1 MSNFTQYVK
10 HMVFERNQ
18 AHTLRRRLDEPP
30 TFIIVVAGPRQIGKS
45 TLVRQVLTGRLSH
58 FIATDQ
64 PLPETTDP
72 FSSPYAESPF
82 ASVSLPGKQP
92 TAEWLTLQWTQARAK
107 AKALPEGQ
115 RFVLAIDEIQKV
127 PRWSEVVKGLWD
139 ADRTVGLDMHV
150 VLLGSSPWLMQR
162 GLTESL
168 AGRYELIRM
177 SHWAY
182 PEMQEAFDYSLDE
195 YLYFGGYPGSA
206 SLIRDERRW
215 RDYVR
220 GALIHPNIEKD
231 ILQMTRVDK
240 PALLKTLFELGC
252 AYSGQIISYT
262 KLQGQLQDAGN
273 TVTLAHYLELL
284 SQAGLLAGLPK
295 YAGQKHRQR
304 ASSPKLNV
312 LNTALMSALAGYTFA
327 DARNDR
333 SHWGRL
339 VESSVGAHLCNTAF
353 DDCEVQYWRESP
365 DEVDFVLTNNRKLAA
380 IEVKSGVKFTTPKG
394 LDIFA
399 GKFNGTRLLIVG
411 EGGIPLTE
419 FLSYPAGYWLE

>member
-1 MSNFTQYVK
+1 MI
-10 HMVFERNQ
+10 FERSQ
-18 AHTLRRRLDEPP
+18 ALTLRQRLDEPP
-30 TFIIVVAGPRQIGKS
+30 TFIIVVAGPRQVGKS
-45 TLVRQVLTGRLSH
+45 TMVRQVLAERLAL
-58 FIATDQ
+58 FVAADQ
-64 PLPETTDP
+64 PLLEAID
-72 FSSPYAESPF
+72 PF
-82 ASVSLPGKQP
+82 ASRLASSPITSISLPGAQA
-92 TAEWLTLQWTQARAK
+92 TAEWLTLQWTQARTK

-139 ADRTVGLDMHV
+139 ADRAAGIDMHV

-182 PEMQEAFDYSLDE
+182 PEMQEAFDFSLDE

-206 SLIRDERRW
+206 NLIRDERRW
-215 RDYVR
+215 REYVR

-273 TVTLAHYLELL
+273 TVTLAHYLDLL
-284 SQAGLLAGLPK
+284 SQAGMLTGLPK

-304 ASSPKLNV
+304 ASSPKINT
-312 LNTALMSALAGYTFA
+312 LNTGLMSALAGYTFA
-327 DARNDR
+327 EARNDR

-365 DEVDFVLTNNRKLAA
+365 NEVDFVLSNSRKLTA
-380 IEVKSGVKFTTPKG
+380 IEVKSGGKFATPKG
-394 LDIFA
+394 LEIFA
-399 GKFNGTRLLIVG
+399 GKFNSARVHIVG
-411 EGGIPLTE
+411 EGGIPLAE
-419 FLSYPAGYWLE
+419 FLSRPATDWLE

>member
-1 MSNFTQYVK
+1 M
-10 HMVFERNQ
+10 
-18 AHTLRRRLDEPP
+18 
-30 TFIIVVAGPRQIGKS
+30 
-45 TLVRQVLTGRLSH
+45 
-58 FIATDQ
+58 
-64 PLPETTDP
+64 
-72 FSSPYAESPF
+72 
-82 ASVSLPGKQP
+82 
-92 TAEWLTLQWTQARAK
+92 
-107 AKALPEGQ
+107 

-127 PRWSEVVKGLWD
+127 PRWSEVVRGLWD
-139 ADRTVGLDMHV
+139 ADRATGLDMHV
-150 VLLGSSPWLMQR
+150 VLLGSSPWLMQQ

-177 SHWAY
+177 SHWSY
-182 PEMQEAFDYSLDE
+182 PEMQEALDYSLHE
-195 YLYFGGYPGSA
+195 YLYFGGFPGSA
-206 SLIRDERRW
+206 SLIREERRW

-220 GALIHPNIEKD
+220 GALIHPKIEKD

-295 YAGQKHRQR
+295 HAGQKHRQR

-365 DEVDFVLTNNRKLAA
+365 DEVDFVLTNSRKLAA
-380 IEVKSGVKFTTPKG
+380 IEVRSGVKFTTPKG

-411 EGGIPLTE
+411 EGGIPLAE
-419 FLSYPAGYWLE
+419 FLSYPARYWLE